1 MQSASFHAVLTTVF
15 SLTPPL
21 YPLPSLVHGKAEDKL
36 TLPEERQIQ
45 FLTSA
50 MTGEI
55 LLQPEV
61 FGKESFKPISNHFS
75 FFICLL
81 QRSSHFVDPLLHLD
95 PTSHFYT
102 PRNKWAC
109 CEMEV
114 LSFIAPFLIFLSLT
128 PNYNPDLEISQS
140 QALELH
146 LVVGCTERINRGL

>member
-1 MQSASFHAVLTTVF
+1 MEKLKTR
-15 SLTPPL
+15 
-21 YPLPSLVHGKAEDKL
+21 L
-36 TLPEERQIQ
+36 TLPGERQIQ

-50 MTGEI
+50 MNGEI

-81 QRSSHFVDPLLHLD
+81 QRSSHFVDPLLRSD

-114 LSFIAPFLIFLSLT
+114 LSFINAFLDLSIVD

-146 LVVGCTERINRGL
+146 LVVGCHREDKPRFIIIFHWYP